1 MKLRPRHFILTAIF
15 ALMDCAVS
23 LTVSAQSEQMVTEI
37 RIVKAPDNVIVNGKK
52 TSVYESLYLDS
63 MPEYPGGINGLN
75 SFFKQNLVYPESA
88 IENNIQGKVLV
99 QFVVTQEGNVANVE
113 VVKSVDPALDA
124 EAVRVVSLMKDF
136 TPGLLDGEKV
146 NVRYVLPVV
155 FKLQGYSQDI
165 QYEEFDA
172 VEIDS
177 IGHKKMMDL
186 GMVAQ
191 KENNLAHATAYF
203 KEAYHINPYSID
215 PLERIVKMN
224 NTNGKSDLNYD
235 IYEYGV
241 DQLSRWNQLNGTGNS
256 AIFPMEWLAGEM
268 QKINRDDLYPQF
280 ALLWTYLQAPSV
292 SLRTRAN
299 DLIDKL
305 IPLCEEQGLW
315 DQYGHIMSLKTF
327 FLTNEDDIIS
337 LYEPNVDKLKKSP
350 QGSGALAILSRIY
363 SEKKGDTAKADK
375 YLKMAEQADPER
387 VELPKWLELYE

>member
-1 MKLRPRHFILTAIF
+1 MKLHLLAIMLLGI
-15 ALMDCAVS
+15 AANYYS
-23 LTVSAQSEQMVTEI
+23 IGYAQSHNQITEI
-37 RIVKAPDNVIVNGKK
+37 KIVKDSEYVDETPDV
-52 TSVYESLYLDS
+52 L
-63 MPEYPGGINGLN
+63 PEYPGGVNGLM
-75 SFFKQNLVYPESA
+75 SFLSENLIYPQKA
-88 IENNIQGKVLV
+88 IEDNIQGKVV
-99 QFVVTQEGNVANVE
+99 VKFVVDKKGKAANPE
-113 VVKSVDPALDA
+113 VINSIHPLLDA
-124 EAVRVVSLMKDF
+124 EALRVVSLLTGF
-136 TPGLLDGEKV
+136 TPGQKNGQSV
-146 NVRYVLPVV
+146 NTWYTLPIN
-155 FKLQGYSQDI
+155 FKFQDNQPEI
-165 QYEEFDA
+165 EEFDA
-172 VEIDS
+172 VVIDS
-177 IGHKKMMDL
+177 IGYQEMMDL
-186 GMVAQ
+186 GLAAQ

-224 NTNGKSDLNYD
+224 NTNRKSDLNYD

-268 QKINRDDLYPQF
+268 QKINKDDLYPQF

-299 DLIDKL
+299 GLIDKL

-363 SEKKGDTAKADK
+363 SEKKGDTAKAK
-375 YLKMAEQADPER
+375 MYMKMADEADPER
-387 VELPKWLELYE
+387 IELPKWLE

>member
-1 MKLRPRHFILTAIF
+1 MRRLILLAIF
-15 ALMDCAVS
+15 ISS
-23 LTVSAQSEQMVTEI
+23 LDIAIGQVKNITEI
-37 RIVKAPDNVIVNGKK
+37 HIVSDTDYIDESPDV
-52 TSVYESLYLDS
+52 
-63 MPEYPGGINGLN
+63 MPEYPGGVNAIMEFLSKNI
-75 SFFKQNLVYPESA
+75 VYPSKAVED
-88 IENNIQGKVLV
+88 NIQGKVLV
-99 QFVVTQEGNVANVE
+99 RFIVDKNGNVSTPEITN
-113 VVKSVDPALDA
+113 SVHPLLDA
-124 EAVRVVSLMKDF
+124 EAMRVVNLLKGFS
-136 TPGLLDGEKV
+136 PGQKNGHTV
-146 NVRYVLPVV
+146 NTWYTVPIN
-155 FKLQGYSQDI
+155 FKLQDDVPDI
-165 QYEEFDA
+165 EEFDA
-172 VEIDS
+172 VAIDS
-177 IGHKKMMDL
+177 IGYQEMIDL
-186 GMVAQ
+186 GLAAQ

-337 LYEPNVDKLKKSP
+337 LYETNVDKLKKSP

-363 SEKKGDTAKADK
+363 SEKKGDTAKAEM
-375 YLKMAEQADPER
+375 YMKMAEEADPER
-387 VELPKWLELYE
+387 IELPKWLE